1 MKLLL
6 PDFVNFMFQLNIFS
20 RFSHQYG
27 TLLGFI
33 MNLQPLTADCLDICL
48 LIGLLMIF

>member
-6 PDFVNFMFQLNIFS
+6 AEFVNFMFQLNIFS
-20 RFSHQYG
+20 LFSHKYG

-33 MNLQPLTADCLDICL
+33 MNLQSLT
-48 LIGLLMIF
+48 